1 MSPTGLSRAGGAAAA
16 LVAAATLTSLPGCEA
31 PVRGVPASV
40 HEVVVETARADPPL
54 PEATA
59 DHIREVLARWQ
70 RVFPQAEIP
79 RVHIVPGSEEPPVT
93 RAGDALRVQADAF
106 VPGNGVG
113 ALPPDPAATLPRT
126 PAPLVAR
133 ELAREAI
140 RPPHPITSRLPWTA
154 DPDGL
159 LSRALRE
166 GAADFLATL
175 ITGEHPAPQ
184 LLKLDARRERDL
196 WGAFSLA
203 LDRDR
208 AEGWFQEEG
217 TRADASDEGALPPG
231 AGRLMGY
238 RILHAFWAR
247 SNDPREALR
256 EIVAMRDLEEILERS
271 RYAGS
276 VPEGGLPPSPAGLG
290 LSTWPG
296 FECHLVGIVPNR
308 HHACVGGDGPLT
320 VVLESAIGADHRAW
334 HRVAPHLATRARVI
348 VHDRV
353 GLGES
358 GPAPPSRTPWENGHS
373 LAVLLEILSGPGP
386 YIFAGEGAGAQH
398 IEAFAALYPWRVL
411 ALAALERPLPLQD
424 DETELPDRV
433 LLELEGLSGARTAM
447 RPDALPP
454 ERRYRVSGETGQG
467 GPDMDA
473 RALFAPVLAWL
484 DDPEVAGAAGT
495 VSERA
500 EPRGCWEAA
509 GSAVAGL
516 SLPLIRLTPTP
527 RGGEELE
534 AGSHPV
540 EGIGAGPLLGAWI
553 PLGPRRM
560 RLVLRDATER
570 AGLELALGADGR
582 WTGNGLVLAPRPCEL
597 PT

>member
-1 MSPTGLSRAGGAAAA
+1 MSPTGPSRAGVATAA
-16 LVAAATLTSLPGCEA
+16 LVAAATLASMPGCGA
-31 PVRGVPASV
+31 PVPDGPAPPL
-40 HEVVVETARADPPL
+40 EVVVETAGADPSL
-54 PEATA
+54 TDATA
-59 DHIREVLARWQ
+59 VEVREVLARWQ
-70 RVFPQAEIP
+70 QVFPQADIP
-79 RVHIVPGSEEPPVT
+79 RVHIVAGSEGPPVT
-93 RAGDALRVQADAF
+93 RAGDALRVHADAL
-106 VPGNGVG
+106 VPRDGIGTSG
-113 ALPPDPAATLPRT
+113 SAPAATLPRT

-140 RPPHPITSRLPWTA
+140 RPPHPIASRLPWTP

-175 ITGEHPAPQ
+175 ISGEHPSPQ
-184 LLKLDARRERDL
+184 MLGLGAQTEREL
-196 WGAFSLA
+196 WRAFSLA

-217 TRADASDEGALPPG
+217 TRADATDEGTLPPG
-231 AGRLMGY
+231 AGRLIGY

-247 SNDPREALR
+247 ANDPRDALR
-256 EIVAMRDLEEILERS
+256 EIASMRDPAEILERS

-296 FECHLVGIVPNR
+296 FECHLIGIAPNR
-308 HHACVGGDGPLT
+308 HHACVGGQGPVT
-320 VVLESAIGADHRAW
+320 VVLESEIGADHRAW
-334 HRVAPHLATRARVI
+334 HRVAPLLATRAQVV

-358 GPAPPSRTPWENGHS
+358 GPAPPSRTPWENAHT
-373 LAVLLEILSGPGP
+373 LAILLEILAGHGP
-386 YIFAGEGAGAQH
+386 YIFAGEGAGARH
-398 IEAFAALYPWRVL
+398 VEAFAALYPWRVL
-411 ALAALERPLPLQD
+411 ALATLERPLPVQD

-433 LLELEGLSGARTAM
+433 LLELEGLARAGTAM

-454 ERRYRVSGETGQG
+454 ERRHRIPRGTDQADRDV
-467 GPDMDA
+467 DA
-473 RALFAPVLAWL
+473 RALMMPLLAWI
-484 DDPEVAGAAGT
+484 DDPDVLGPSAT
-495 VSERA
+495 ISERA
-500 EPRGCWEAA
+500 EPRGCWQAT

-516 SLPLIRLTPTP
+516 SLPLIRLSPTP

-540 EGIGAGPLLGAWI
+540 TAAAAGPLLGAWI
-553 PLGPRRM
+553 PIGPRRM
-560 RLVLRDATER
+560 RFVVRDATESP
-570 AGLELALGADGR
+570 GFELAHGADGR